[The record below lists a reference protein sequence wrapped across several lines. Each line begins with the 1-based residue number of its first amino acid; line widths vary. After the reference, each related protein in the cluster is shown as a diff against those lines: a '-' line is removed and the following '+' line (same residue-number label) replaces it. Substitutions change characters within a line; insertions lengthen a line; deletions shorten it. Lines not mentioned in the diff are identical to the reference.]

1 MTREEAMAE
10 AARRQRSH
18 PDAKWVAAE
27 RNGEWTV
34 ARIALAPTA
43 IAQMG
48 TATKPPPTA
57 PRDDPY
63 SQLEIVT
70 KLYGSIG

>member
-1 MTREEAMAE
+1 MTREGAMAE
-10 AARRQRSH
+10 ALRRQRLH

-27 RNGEWTV
+27 RDGQWTV
-34 ARIALAPTA
+34 ARITLAPEV
-43 IAQMG
+43 IAQ
-48 TATKPPPTA
+48 TRSATRSPPSA

-70 KLYGSIG
+70 RLYGSIG

>member
-1 MTREEAMAE
+1 MTHEEATAE
-10 AARRQRSH
+10 AARRQRLH
-18 PDAKWVAAE
+18 PDAKWVAAQ
-27 RNGEWTV
+27 RDGEWAV

-43 IAQMG
+43 ILETG
-48 TATKPPPTA
+48 TATKSPPTA

-70 KLYGSIG
+70 RLYGSTG